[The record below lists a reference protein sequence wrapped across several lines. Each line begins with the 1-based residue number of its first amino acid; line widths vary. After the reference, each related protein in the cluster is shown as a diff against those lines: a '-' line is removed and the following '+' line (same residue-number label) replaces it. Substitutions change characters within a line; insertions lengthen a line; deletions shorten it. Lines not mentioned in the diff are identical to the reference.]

1 VQLEAQLVA
10 VTAQVAMLE
19 HEGEAS
25 AMRLLSAEAARAD
38 AAAAAATECTAAH
51 ASAEKSN
58 EEAALTLAAVTHQHT
73 AVVAA
78 LTSAA
83 DGVTA
88 DRDRL
93 LEELARSLADRE
105 ADAAR
110 SGQRLATADA
120 EVDRL
125 RLASRACEEEVRTA
139 QQAASEATVAMGT
152 AAAAHVVEMDAQ
164 KAQLEVAAASAVSAL
179 ERTIAAQSEQL
190 AEHRAAATAHNDELT
205 RGQRTAATAAADLA
219 RATLELEQ
227 TKQAL
232 SATSVQMAA
241 VQVKVGE
248 GASQLLETRAE
259 LEAAAGT
266 VVRLTAEL
274 QAATSAAATAEQR
287 ADELETKINVA
298 SATLTEKVD
307 ECATIQATCERLA
320 AEHGAVVLAADA
332 ATAAHGEAVASLAS
346 TKELL
351 EGTVATLATVS
362 GERDRTSTALH
373 QTEAEVV
380 EMTHRLT
387 EMTHQLAVVEAA
399 RTAGEGS
406 ERTTQAALAAR
417 TDELHQVRTKLETLL
432 ASDLVQSLRDV
443 KALYVL
449 ESRERKQLRNR
460 LRELEGNI
468 RVVCRV
474 RHDAR
479 VSDESAIFTT
489 PDQDERVP
497 SLLMCPFLGHADQ
510 MKKYEFD
517 RVFASNATQEQVY
530 THTTEPMV
538 TAVLDGYNVAII
550 SYGQTGTGKTH
561 TMVGTDAD
569 PGISVRSIDKLLGE
583 CAKKKGVVDHTVSVS
598 MMEVYMD
605 NIIDLLSE
613 EPAASQSCGLK
624 GGVVVGLEQRLVR
637 STEEVVAT
645 MADGARN
652 RKVAS
657 TAMNSASSRSHLL
670 VCITIDSTDRVT
682 GASTSATLTLVDL
695 AGSERYN
702 KAHGN
707 GGGGGGN
714 VGGAAQDVRDK
725 QKKAEMVSINKSL
738 AALGQVF
745 ESLHAG
751 ASHVPYR
758 NSKLTHVMKDM
769 LSKDAKVCVFVHVS
783 PDEAHLGETVSTLNF
798 GTKISTIEHSHRG
811 PSSSKG
817 PTSPTRGTRAGSGG
831 SGGGHPAAP

>member
-1 VQLEAQLVA
+1 
-10 VTAQVAMLE
+10 
-19 HEGEAS
+19 
-25 AMRLLSAEAARAD
+25 
-38 AAAAAATECTAAH
+38 
-51 ASAEKSN
+51 
-58 EEAALTLAAVTHQHT
+58 
-73 AVVAA
+73 
-78 LTSAA
+78 
-83 DGVTA
+83 
-88 DRDRL
+88 
-93 LEELARSLADRE
+93 
-105 ADAAR
+105 
-110 SGQRLATADA
+110 
-120 EVDRL
+120 
-125 RLASRACEEEVRTA
+125 
-139 QQAASEATVAMGT
+139 
-152 AAAAHVVEMDAQ
+152 
-164 KAQLEVAAASAVSAL
+164 
-179 ERTIAAQSEQL
+179 
-190 AEHRAAATAHNDELT
+190 
-205 RGQRTAATAAADLA
+205 
-219 RATLELEQ
+219 
-227 TKQAL
+227 
-232 SATSVQMAA
+232 
-241 VQVKVGE
+241 
-248 GASQLLETRAE
+248 
-259 LEAAAGT
+259 
-266 VVRLTAEL
+266 
-274 QAATSAAATAEQR
+274 
-287 ADELETKINVA
+287 
-298 SATLTEKVD
+298 LTEKAD
-307 ECATIQATCERLA
+307 ECATIQAACERQAVEL
-320 AEHGAVVLAADA
+320 GAMVLAADA
-332 ATAAHGEAVASLAS
+332 ATAAHAEAAVSLAS
-346 TKELL
+346 TTERL

-362 GERDRTSTALH
+362 DERDHISTALH
-373 QTEAEVV
+373 QTEAKVV

-417 TDELHQVRTKLETLL
+417 TDELLQVRTELETLL
-432 ASDLVQSLRDV
+432 ASDLVNSLRDV

-449 ESRERKQLRNR
+449 ESRERRQLRNR

-479 VSDESAIFTT
+479 VSDEAAIFAT
-489 PDQDERVP
+489 PDQDEQVP

-517 RVFASNATQEQVY
+517 RVFASTATQEQVY
-530 THTTEPMV
+530 TQTTEPMV

-605 NIIDLLSE
+605 KIIDLLTE
-613 EPAASQSCGLK
+613 EPAASQSCALK

-702 KAHGN
+702 TAHGN
-707 GGGGGGN
+707 GGGGAAAGIGN
-714 VGGAAQDVRDK
+714 QDARDK

-738 AALGQVF
+738 AALGLVF

-798 GTKISTIEHSHRG
+798 GTKISTIEHAHRG
-811 PSSSKG
+811 PSSSKS
-817 PTSPTRGTRAGSGG
+817 PSPTRGNRAGSGG